1 VLHVHPIMPGQPP
14 RSYDDITRNTVPEPD
29 SSYRPTVEQERA
41 AFEGERI
48 LSSDERVLHEAV
60 SKALDRS
67 GLDVSDVAIEIDGTR
82 VTLRGRVS
90 AIHLLPRIEA
100 VVRDVADVGDI
111 VDLLV
116 VDAGAR

>member
-1 VLHVHPIMPGQPP
+1 MPGHPP

-29 SSYRPTVEQERA
+29 SSYRPTVDQERA

-48 LSSDERVLHEAV
+48 LSSDERVLHNTV
-60 SKALDRS
+60 SSALDSS
-67 GLDVSDVAIEIDGTR
+67 GLDVGDIAIEIDGSR
-82 VTLRGRVS
+82 VTLRGRVA

-100 VVRDVADVGDI
+100 VVRGVDDVGDI

-116 VDAGAR
+116 VDPGAR